1 MNYGVET
8 AEGSAV
14 ADTTI
19 ATTTTT
25 ATEAAEASTIPSVTD
40 PNYYYWYVIKKEFDI
55 KAL

>member
-14 ADTTI
+14 AATTI

-25 ATEAAEASTIPSVTD
+25 GTAEASTIPSVTD
-40 PNYYYWYVIKKEFDI
+40 PNYYYWYVMKKEFDI

>member
-14 ADTTI
+14 AATTI
-19 ATTTTT
+19 ATTTTGT
-25 ATEAAEASTIPSVTD
+25 AEASTIPSVTD
-40 PNYYYWYVIKKEFDI
+40 PNYYYWYVMKKEFAI